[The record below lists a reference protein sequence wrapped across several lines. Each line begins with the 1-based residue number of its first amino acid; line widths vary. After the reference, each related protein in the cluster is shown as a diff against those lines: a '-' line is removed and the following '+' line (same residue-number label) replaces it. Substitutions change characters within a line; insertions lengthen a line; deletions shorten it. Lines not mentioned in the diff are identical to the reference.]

1 MENLETVAVIGCS
14 SSAYRTS
21 NHIAKYIQNQGIRM
35 IPVNPNE
42 ESVLGEKSYASIVDI
57 PGEIQIDIVDIFRN
71 KKYTKEMVEEI
82 VSWSQETGQK
92 PVVWTQLDVSTKEA
106 KNLAEQNSLKY
117 VENRCLMVEH
127 RSIKV
132 G

>member
-1 MENLETVAVIGCS
+1 
-14 SSAYRTS
+14 
-21 NHIAKYIQNQGIRM
+21 M

-42 ESVLGEKSYASIVDI
+42 ERVLGEKCYPSIVDI
-57 PGEIQIDIVDIFRN
+57 AGEIQIDIVDIFRN

-82 VSWSQETGQK
+82 VSWSQATGQK

-106 KNLAEQNSLKY
+106 KNLAEQNGLQY

-127 RSIKV
+127 RSLKS